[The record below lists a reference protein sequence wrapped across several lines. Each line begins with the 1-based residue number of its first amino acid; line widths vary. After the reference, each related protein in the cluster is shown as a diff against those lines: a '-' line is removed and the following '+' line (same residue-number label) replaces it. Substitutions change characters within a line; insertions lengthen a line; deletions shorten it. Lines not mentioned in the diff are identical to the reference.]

1 MARGRRRHRRQ
12 RGEPRAHRRRSAA
25 ADRRP
30 RRRWSSPLIAAL
42 AAVPVGLG
50 LAASL
55 VLAAAAPQGQG
66 QSGTAASGAL
76 SDDQL
81 PPAASGDDFFPQ
93 DDRDDASP
101 APDDEP
107 SPERPPQA
115 GAPAQADGTITAP
128 ASPESGESPDAS
140 PDTPDRPAD
149 PAPGGGSGA
158 SALAQEVVTLT
169 NAEREA
175 AGCGPMRVDD
185 DLTQASQLHSED
197 MAERDYMAHDTPEGI
212 GPAER
217 ALEAGYTAWSG
228 ENVAAGYTSAEAV
241 MEGWMNSPGHR
252 ANILNCDNT
261 AIGVGESD
269 ARWAQNFGRE

>member
-1 MARGRRRHRRQ
+1 MARGRRRYRKQ
-12 RGEPRAHRRRSAA
+12 RGEQPRAQRRRDAA
-25 ADRRP
+25 EDRRP
-30 RRRWSSPLIAAL
+30 RRRWNTSLIAAL

-55 VLAAAAPQGQG
+55 VLAATPQGQG

-76 SDDQL
+76 SDDLL
-81 PPAASGDDFFPQ
+81 PPADSGDDFFA
-93 DDRDDASP
+93 RDDSYT
-101 APDDEP
+101 PDPDEP
-107 SPERPPQA
+107 SPERPPRPD
-115 GAPAQADGTITAP
+115 GPAQADGTITAP
-128 ASPESGESPDAS
+128 ASPAPE
-140 PDTPDRPAD
+140 DTPDAPETPDEPAD

-158 SALAQEVVTLT
+158 SELAQEVVSLT
-169 NAEREA
+169 NAEREE
-175 AGCGPMRVDD
+175 AGCGPVRVDD
-185 DLTQASQLHSED
+185 DLTLASQRHSED

-217 ALEAGYTAWSG
+217 ALEAGYRAWSG

-269 ARWAQNFGRE
+269 ARWAQNFGRD